1 MHGQVV
7 RCRRRDPPA
16 PVADGVEPM
25 SIITILMVLAIAASV
40 CLVVHVLKRDKVPLW
55 VAVALLCLM
64 ELLRTLPL
72 GRY

>member
-1 MHGQVV
+1 
-7 RCRRRDPPA
+7 
-16 PVADGVEPM
+16 M
-25 SIITILMVLAIAASV
+25 SLMTILMFLTIAACV

-55 VAVALLCLM
+55 VAVALLCLI

>member
-1 MHGQVV
+1 
-7 RCRRRDPPA
+7 
-16 PVADGVEPM
+16 M
-25 SIITILMVLAIAASV
+25 SLVTILMFLAIAASV
-40 CLVVHVLKRDKVPLW
+40 CLVVHVLTPDKVPLW